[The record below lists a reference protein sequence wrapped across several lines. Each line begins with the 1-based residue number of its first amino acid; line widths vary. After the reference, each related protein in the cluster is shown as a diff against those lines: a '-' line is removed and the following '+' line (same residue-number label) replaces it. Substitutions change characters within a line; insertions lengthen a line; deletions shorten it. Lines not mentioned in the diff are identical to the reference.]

1 MTITITRKDWK
12 RGLDHDKPCGCLLH
26 RAIKRQT
33 GKRGIVWM
41 YGRVQMPDREYR
53 YSRVIHEARLQA
65 AHRDPSLLPI
75 TIVLR

>member
-12 RGLDHDKPCGCLLH
+12 RGVCYEDPCGCLLH
-26 RAIKRQT
+26 KAILRQT
-33 GKRGIVWM
+33 GKWNSVYRGFVSID
-41 YGRVQMPDREYR
+41 GRLRD
-53 YSRVIHEARLQA
+53 YSERKHEKRLQA

>member
-12 RGLDHDKPCGCLLH
+12 RGVCYEDPCGCLLH
-26 RAIKRQT
+26 RAIKRQL
-33 GKRGIVWM
+33 GKRAIV
-41 YGRVQMPDREYR
+41 YHGFVSIDSRLRD
-53 YSRVIHEARLQA
+53 YSKRKHEKRLQA